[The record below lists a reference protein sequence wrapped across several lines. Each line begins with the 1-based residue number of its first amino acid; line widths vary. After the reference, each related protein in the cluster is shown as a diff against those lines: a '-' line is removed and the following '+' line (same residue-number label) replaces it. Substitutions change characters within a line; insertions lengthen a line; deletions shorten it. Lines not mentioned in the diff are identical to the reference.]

1 VRTGLLLA
9 LPVLLS
15 LGTGA
20 CRPRPT
26 RDHAAAGARA
36 VESAATHRARGLV
49 ALDAGQFHLARAA
62 FAASLAAAP
71 DNLATRVLLD
81 AATRA
86 LLASQQAAADAFAA
100 ARPTVLLA
108 PPAQAAVIREAP
120 VTPAAPPLSSC
131 SCASTTAPA
140 PTTPPG
146 CATTT
151 PNCRSSRSRTR
162 CAASPAICRRG
173 SRRCSARTC
182 SCRRSPGR
190 THTLLFYGPDY
201 RGGRFIAVLAAA
213 GERLGFFDLT
223 AYELPATWAEVVD
236 GVLLVTLGDDD
247 GAYVVALELTTGA
260 LLWRSDPGLASAANF
275 VVDGAHLLT
284 ARGGASPAVFVLDRR
299 TGAALTSHPLAGEP
313 AYLLVHARRLSVR
326 TDVADH
332 EFELGPE

>member
-1 VRTGLLLA
+1 MRTGLLLA

-20 CRPRPT
+20 CRTPRPAT
-26 RDHAAAGARA
+26 TPPLDPTPS
-36 VESAATHRARGLV
+36 SAATHRARGLV

-86 LLASQQAAADAFAA
+86 LLASQQAAVDAFSA

-120 VTPAAPPLSSC
+120 A
-131 SCASTTAPA
+131 TTRG
-140 PTTPPG
+140 PTIRKLVQLRVDDGPRADDTTWLRDHNFKLPELEVPNPMRGEPGDLPPG
-146 CATTT
+146 IS
-151 PNCRSSRSRTR
+151 PMFGTR
-162 CAASPAICRRG
+162 VLVQAIAG
-173 SRRCSARTC
+173 
-182 SCRRSPGR
+182 P

-201 RGGRFIAVLAAA
+201 RGGRFVAVLAAA
-213 GERLGFFDLT
+213 GERLAFFDLA
-223 AYELPATWAEVVD
+223 AYQLPATWAEVVD

-299 TGAALTSHPLAGEP
+299 TGAVHTSHSLAGEP
-313 AYLLVHARRLSVR
+313 AYLLIHARRLSVR

-332 EFELGPE
+332 EFELK

>member
-1 VRTGLLLA
+1 MRPGLLLA

-20 CRPRPT
+20 CRPARPAT
-26 RDHAAAGARA
+26 TPPPAPATT
-36 VESAATHRARGLV
+36 SAATHRARGLV
-49 ALDAGQFHLARAA
+49 ALDAGQFHLAREA
-62 FAASLAAAP
+62 FVASLAAAP

-86 LLASQQAAADAFAA
+86 LLASQQAAAEAFAA

-120 VTPAAPPLSSC
+120 VTARGKAIRGLVQLRVDDGPRADDATWLRDHNFKLPELEVPNPMRGEPGDL
-131 SCASTTAPA
+131 
-140 PTTPPG
+140 PPG
-146 CATTT
+146 I
-151 PNCRSSRSRTR
+151 
-162 CAASPAICRRG
+162 SPMYGTHVLVQAIAG
-173 SRRCSARTC
+173 PS
-182 SCRRSPGR
+182 
-190 THTLLFYGPDY
+190 HTLLFYGPDY
-201 RGGRFIAVLAAA
+201 RGGRFIAALGAA
-213 GERLGFFDLT
+213 GERLAFFDLT
-223 AYELPATWAEVVD
+223 AYERPATWAEVVD

-247 GAYVVALELTTGA
+247 GAYVVALELATGA

-275 VVDGAHLLT
+275 VVEGAHLLT

-313 AYLLVHARRLSVR
+313 AYMLVHARRLSVR

-332 EFELGPE
+332 EFELR